1 MGGKA
6 FAVARTIAAYTN
18 NHRHLYVCARTSRCA
33 ACWRYIPKG

>member
-18 NHRHLYVCARTSRCA
+18 SRRRLYVCAKTSRCA
-33 ACWRYIPKG
+33 ACWRYIPRG